1 MNTDM
6 DKLKDYIIKYFM
18 NNKNI
23 NPVSDISIGSVSL
36 NDSDSETDEIYSRI
50 NNSIDEDELFYVL
63 KGRLEMHFRDKIEI
77 LLPGQII
84 VVPRGVDHK
93 PLAKE
98 ETWIMLF
105 EPQSTDHTG
114 GVQSPLRQN
123 EIKRI

>member
-50 NNSIDEDELFYVL
+50 NNSIDEDEFFYKFL
-63 KGRLEMHFRDKIEI
+63 EI
-77 LLPGQII
+77 LNIFPNL
-84 VVPRGVDHK
+84 
-93 PLAKE
+93 
-98 ETWIMLF
+98 
-105 EPQSTDHTG
+105 
-114 GVQSPLRQN
+114 
-123 EIKRI
+123 EILNS